1 MRLITFLLILVTS
14 VSFSLTIEKGE
25 FNISAGTGYS
35 LPSKKNHQGFENNSR
50 FAYSLGIMTEVPFSD
65 LITVSTGIMVVND
78 GFNFAREQSNQYFDY
93 NRNFESNYNIFN
105 IQIPL
110 KVSYFYFN
118 TNKIKTYFSG
128 GIFYNYLINENI
140 KQSNQISLFSKKA
153 IENINY
159 SITSPA
165 ELENY
170 FFGLLFTAGAQFSKI
185 RTEVFFRS
193 SWDPFYYFLHKPA
206 ENDISVSFI
215 GLNVA
220 YRIVI

>member
-110 KVSYFYFN
+110 KVSYF
-118 TNKIKTYFSG
+118 
-128 GIFYNYLINENI
+128 
-140 KQSNQISLFSKKA
+140 
-153 IENINY
+153 
-159 SITSPA
+159 
-165 ELENY
+165 
-170 FFGLLFTAGAQFSKI
+170 
-185 RTEVFFRS
+185 
-193 SWDPFYYFLHKPA
+193 
-206 ENDISVSFI
+206 
-215 GLNVA
+215 
-220 YRIVI
+220 